1 MTDLFAKR
9 YDIQHE
15 LGRGSFGVVF
25 LAYDTRL
32 RNRPVALKVLHAAL
46 NADPATVSRFHREA
60 GILASL
66 EQDHI
71 VPVYDVDVD
80 QGTRFIVMKYVPG
93 PTLAA
98 ILEKEGAQTPERVL
112 AWLEQIA
119 DGLDYAHSRQILHRD
134 LKPSNILLDE
144 ERNRIVI
151 SDFGLARAVQAS
163 GGSSVSQSAATMTG
177 TAYYMAP
184 EVIRGEK
191 HTAASD
197 LYSLGCVLYELLS
210 GERPFE
216 GENFI
221 AVTSQHV
228 LNPTPVLAL
237 TGDMGEALPEQVAAL
252 MAKEPEAR
260 PASAGEVVAGI
271 SEQRAAK
278 ARVRQEAEEAAKL
291 AALEQQRREQE
302 AAEAEQRRRE
312 EEKKRQ
318 EQAAERARRE
328 AEAKRRADAARQA
341 EIERQR
347 REQAAGEDDRERKF
361 GAWWLV
367 AALALAIM
375 AAGLFFLVRAMQPQ
389 PAPPPNTSTPISQP
403 GSSWRFIDMQP
414 Y

>member
-1 MTDLFAKR
+1 MTDLFANR

-46 NADPATVSRFHREA
+46 NNDPATVSRFHSEA

-66 EQDHI
+66 EHDHI
-71 VPVYDVDVD
+71 VPAYDVDVD

-98 ILEKEGAQTPERVL
+98 ILKEEGAQTPERVL

-119 DGLDYAHSRQILHRD
+119 KGLDYAHSREVLHRD

-151 SDFGLARAVQAS
+151 SDFGLAKAVQAS

-184 EVIRGEK
+184 EVIKGEK
-191 HTAASD
+191 HTTAAD

-228 LNPTPVLAL
+228 LNPTPTLAL
-237 TGDMGEALPEQVAAL
+237 MGDTGELLAEQVANL
-252 MAKEPEAR
+252 LAKEPEERPQTAR
-260 PASAGEVVAGI
+260 EVYSGVVGG
-271 SEQRAAK
+271 
-278 ARVRQEAEEAAKL
+278 L
-291 AALEQQRREQE
+291 AALVSGRR
-302 AAEAEQRRRE
+302 
-312 EEKKRQ
+312 KKR
-318 EQAAERARRE
+318 
-328 AEAKRRADAARQA
+328 
-341 EIERQR
+341 
-347 REQAAGEDDRERKF
+347 G
-361 GAWWLV
+361 
-367 AALALAIM
+367 
-375 AAGLFFLVRAMQPQ
+375 
-389 PAPPPNTSTPISQP
+389 
-403 GSSWRFIDMQP
+403 
-414 Y
+414 